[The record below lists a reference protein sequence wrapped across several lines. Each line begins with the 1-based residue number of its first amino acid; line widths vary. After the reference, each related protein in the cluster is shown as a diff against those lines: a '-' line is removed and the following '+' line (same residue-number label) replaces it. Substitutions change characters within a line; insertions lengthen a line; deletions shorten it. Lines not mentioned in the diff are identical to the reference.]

1 MTEEYSYEI
10 KIPKER
16 VAVLIG
22 KKGEIKK
29 QLEQST
35 KTKIDVDSKEGEI
48 TLTGK
53 DAIKLYTAREVI
65 RAIARG
71 FNPETAQQ
79 LIKQDYGL
87 EIIIIP
93 SRNKSELERLKG
105 RIIGQEGKSR
115 RTIES
120 LTTTWISVY
129 GKTVS
134 ILGPFAGL
142 ELARKAIQMLI
153 NGSMHS
159 AVFRML
165 EKRRKEL
172 EKYE

>member
-1 MTEEYSYEI
+1 MVEEYSYEI

-35 KTKIDVDSKEGEI
+35 KTKIDIDSQEGEI

-53 DAIKLYTAREVI
+53 DAIQLYTAREII
-65 RAIARG
+65 RAISRG
-71 FNPETAQQ
+71 FNPETA
-79 LIKQDYGL
+79 LNLLKQDHGL
-87 EIIIIP
+87 EIIVMKT
-93 SRNKSELERLKG
+93 RNKAELERVKG
-105 RIIGQEGKSR
+105 RIIGQEGKAR
-115 RTIES
+115 RTIET

-134 ILGPFAGL
+134 IIGPFAGIT
-142 ELARKAIQMLI
+142 LARKAIQMLMQ
-153 NGSMHS
+153 GSMHS

-172 EKYE
+172 REYE

>member
-29 QLEQST
+29 QLAQAT
-35 KTKIDVDSKEGEI
+35 KTKIDIDSQEGEI
-48 TLTGK
+48 TLTGT
-53 DAIKLYTAREVI
+53 DAIQLYTAREII
-65 RAIARG
+65 RAIGRG
-71 FNPETAQQ
+71 FNPETA
-79 LIKQDYGL
+79 LNLLKQDYGL
-87 EIIIIP
+87 EIIVMATK
-93 SRNKSELERLKG
+93 NKTELERIKG

-115 RTIES
+115 RTIET
-120 LTTTWISVY
+120 LTTTWISIY
-129 GKTVS
+129 GKTAS
-134 ILGPFAGL
+134 IIGPFAGIA
-142 ELARKAIQMLI
+142 LARKAIQMLMQ
-153 NGSMHS
+153 GSMHS

>member
-29 QLEQST
+29 QLEQAT
-35 KTKIDVDSKEGEI
+35 KTKIDIDSQEGEI

-53 DAIKLYTAREVI
+53 DAIQLYTAREII
-65 RAIARG
+65 RAISRG
-71 FNPETAQQ
+71 FNPETA
-79 LIKQDYGL
+79 LHLLKQDFGL
-87 EIIIIP
+87 EIIVMKT
-93 SRNKSELERLKG
+93 RNKAELERVKG

-115 RTIES
+115 RTIET

-134 ILGPFAGL
+134 IIGPFMGI
-142 ELARKAIQMLI
+142 ELARKAIQMLMQ
-153 NGSMHS
+153 GSMHS

-172 EKYE
+172 REYE